1 MACLVD
7 AGKDRP
13 IVVGTTT
20 GEDHGSTGGCKM
32 LSRTVWIF
40 SQVAEVGVFVAAAVL
55 LAVGAL
61 GLR

>member
-1 MACLVD
+1 
-7 AGKDRP
+7 
-13 IVVGTTT
+13 
-20 GEDHGSTGGCKM
+20 M

-40 SQVAEVGVFVAAAVL
+40 SQVAEMGLFVAAAAL